1 MSQVPVT
8 ISERGSIAVVNV
20 DDGARN
26 SLDVN
31 TVNST
36 LHALKTVQDHAG
48 AVVLSGRPGFYSVGL
63 DMEILRSGG
72 EAASDLLH
80 SGTELIL
87 RMVEFPRPLVVV
99 CTGHALGAAAVS
111 LLSGDVRIGV
121 AGEFKIGMDF
131 VTNGLPV
138 PDLAVELARARLSPR
153 HMTLACNTARLYSPD
168 EAVEAGFLDFVTTG
182 DAVEEACEVAADLA
196 QRLDPRAF
204 EVTRTTTCRSL
215 TDAIMRAAGDLW
227 RVKRTAQQ
235 AGNSPDP

>member
-1 MSQVPVT
+1 MPQVPVT
-8 ISERGSIAVVNV
+8 ISERGSVAVVNV
-20 DDGARN
+20 DDGAN
-26 SLDVN
+26 NTLDSN
-31 TVNST
+31 TVNS
-36 LHALKTVQDHAG
+36 LLSAFKTVQDHAE
-48 AVVLSGRPGFYSVGL
+48 AVVLSGRPGSYSNGL
-63 DMEILRSGG
+63 DLEVLLAGG
-72 EAASDLLH
+72 EAAHDLLH

-87 RMVEFPRPLVVV
+87 RMVEFPRPLVAA

-111 LLSGDVRIGV
+111 LLSCDVRVGM
-121 AGEFKIGMDF
+121 AGDFKIGMDW
-131 VTNGLPV
+131 VTLGVPV
-138 PDLAVELARARLSPR
+138 PDLAVELARIRLSPR

-196 QRLDPRAF
+196 ERLDTKAF

-235 AGNSPDP
+235 AANSPDA